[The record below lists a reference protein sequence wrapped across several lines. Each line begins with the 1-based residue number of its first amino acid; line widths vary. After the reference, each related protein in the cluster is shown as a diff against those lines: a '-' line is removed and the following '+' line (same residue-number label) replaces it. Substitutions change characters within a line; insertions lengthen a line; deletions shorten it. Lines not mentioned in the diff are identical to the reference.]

1 MKNLLIIGGS
11 KFAGKSFINY
21 FNNNNNKFKNLK
33 IILISKKSFSI
44 KKKYKIK
51 IIKRDFN
58 KIKILPDC
66 DFILYCLRTNNKSND
81 NKLFKLFKKKLLK
94 LKKKPKIIYTSSGVL
109 YGENN
114 SRKKILEKRYIS
126 LKKIK
131 YLKNY
136 KKKWFKQKLNLE
148 KKFFGLSQENYK
160 ILVLRMFT
168 FIGPSLLDQNYVP
181 SELIKKFKN
190 NKRITINGPLNT
202 YRSYLFESDF
212 VEWIIK
218 IFFKFEKQY
227 DIYNFGSDKPITIYK
242 LANKIGEYFNLK
254 KIFLLNKSK
263 KLDYY
268 VPSINKLKKDFKV
281 KINVPLNLSIMKSIK
296 K

>member
-21 FNNNNNKFKNLK
+21 FNNNNKFKNLK

-114 SRKKILEKRYIS
+114 SRKKILEKRSIS

-148 KKFFGLSQENYK
+148 KKFFELAQQNYK

-242 LANKIGEYFNLK
+242 LANKIGVYFNLK

-268 VPSINKLKKDFKV
+268 IPSINKLKKDFKV

>member
-1 MKNLLIIGGS
+1 M
-11 KFAGKSFINY
+11 SFNIA
-21 FNNNNNKFKNLK
+21 
-33 IILISKKSFSI
+33 
-44 KKKYKIK
+44 
-51 IIKRDFN
+51 
-58 KIKILPDC
+58 
-66 DFILYCLRTNNKSND
+66 
-81 NKLFKLFKKKLLK
+81 
-94 LKKKPKIIYTSSGVL
+94 
-109 YGENN
+109 
-114 SRKKILEKRYIS
+114 
-126 LKKIK
+126 
-131 YLKNY
+131 
-136 KKKWFKQKLNLE
+136 
-148 KKFFGLSQENYK
+148 
-160 ILVLRMFT
+160 
-168 FIGPSLLDQNYVP
+168 
-181 SELIKKFKN
+181 

-242 LANKIGEYFNLK
+242 LANKIGGYFNLK

>member
-21 FNNNNNKFKNLK
+21 FNNNNKFKNLK

-114 SRKKILEKRYIS
+114 SRKKILEKRSIS

-148 KKFFGLSQENYK
+148 KKFFELSQQNYK

-242 LANKIGEYFNLK
+242 LANKIGGYFNLK

-268 VPSINKLKKDFKV
+268 IPSINKLKKDFKV